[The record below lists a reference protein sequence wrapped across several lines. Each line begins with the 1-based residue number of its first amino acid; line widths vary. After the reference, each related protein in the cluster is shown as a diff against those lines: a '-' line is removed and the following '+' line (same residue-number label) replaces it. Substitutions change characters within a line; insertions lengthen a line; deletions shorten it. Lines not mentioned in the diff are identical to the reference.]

1 LEWQLF
7 FVHGLP
13 ILADIS
19 EEVRE
24 VSDQN
29 GLNRTQT
36 RALKKFKDVS
46 PEEFQKV
53 TAKVEEFSKTA
64 IKSESKK

>member
-1 LEWQLF
+1 M
-7 FVHGLP
+7 
-13 ILADIS
+13 IDIS
-19 EEVRE
+19 EDVQKA
-24 VSDQN
+24 SIQN

-53 TAKVEEFSKTA
+53 TAKDEEFSKTA